1 MEETRKELPLPNNGE
16 SLKFFLKKK
25 DLMINM
31 AIMTL
36 VWISVLYNYTLIQ
49 FMLTTFKRE
58 YLASCFSA
66 IADIIGYLL
75 GAWFYYKMGLKQSLG
90 GSFLVSVCG
99 GLLIT
104 AIGLKH
110 EGSWLFPVLVII
122 AKTGVSVSYQIIY
135 VAHPSLFPV
144 LFAATAL
151 GWVQFIGNV
160 VSLGAVSQAE
170 GVSKPMSL
178 LTFTFFSAVAGV
190 SLLGLRKG
198 TGSVQDKH

>member
-1 MEETRKELPLPNNGE
+1 
-16 SLKFFLKKK
+16 
-25 DLMINM
+25 M

-122 AKTGVSVSYQIIY
+122 AKTGVSISYQIIY

>member
-1 MEETRKELPLPNNGE
+1 MEKPAQFRRLSLKNPEIPSFEAFAVNNELEYEERSNSNSEGSGGNSDIEEVEETRKELPLPNNGE

-75 GAWFYYKMGLKQSLG
+75 GAWFYYKMGLK
-90 GSFLVSVCG
+90 
-99 GLLIT
+99 
-104 AIGLKH
+104 
-110 EGSWLFPVLVII
+110 
-122 AKTGVSVSYQIIY
+122 
-135 VAHPSLFPV
+135 
-144 LFAATAL
+144 
-151 GWVQFIGNV
+151 
-160 VSLGAVSQAE
+160 
-170 GVSKPMSL
+170 
-178 LTFTFFSAVAGV
+178 
-190 SLLGLRKG
+190 
-198 TGSVQDKH
+198 